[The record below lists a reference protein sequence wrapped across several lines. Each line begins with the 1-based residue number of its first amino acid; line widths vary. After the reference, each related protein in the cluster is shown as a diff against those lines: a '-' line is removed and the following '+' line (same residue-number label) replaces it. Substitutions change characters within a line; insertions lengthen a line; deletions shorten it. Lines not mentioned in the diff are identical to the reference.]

1 MPEICCGAAYNYEQ
15 IEVGAI
21 HCGALL
27 DFLSQYPGEG
37 ERLFG
42 PLSYLEVVGDPEVE
56 IYQVVPTRPA
66 LTRIMIPPAV
76 SKLMV
81 HILRT

>member
-1 MPEICCGAAYNYEQ
+1 MHFYLLQ

-37 ERLFG
+37 EMLFG
-42 PLSYLEVVGDPEVE
+42 PLSYLEVVGSPLLVM
-56 IYQVVPTRPA
+56 YQV
-66 LTRIMIPPAV
+66 I
-76 SKLMV
+76 S
-81 HILRT
+81 

>member
-1 MPEICCGAAYNYEQ
+1 MPEICCGAAYSYEQ

-37 ERLFG
+37 ELLFG
-42 PLSYLEVVGDPEVE
+42 PLSYLEVVGDPVLEMH
-56 IYQVVPTRPA
+56 QVATDRSEFKVRS
-66 LTRIMIPPAV
+66 PPRSSV
-76 SKLMV
+76 Q
-81 HILRT
+81 